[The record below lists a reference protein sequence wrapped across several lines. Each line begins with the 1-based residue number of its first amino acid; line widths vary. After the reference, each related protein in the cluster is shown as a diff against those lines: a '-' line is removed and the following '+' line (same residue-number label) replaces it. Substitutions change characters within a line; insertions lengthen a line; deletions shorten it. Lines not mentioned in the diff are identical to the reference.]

1 MQSLRA
7 MTRLQHPTAGKI
19 WISMI
24 RAAVPVAQLEVR
36 LIIIYHTQILTVVAG
51 LRQAPPQR
59 VLFQPDLSSSRQ
71 TRTATGHGQSPQPTT
86 APSMAYNGPSLPHS
100 ISSYEPRPPFP
111 LTLRGVTTPA
121 NNSTRFYQQVNQ
133 QHIGLK
139 RKAKNV
145 TEPGCMTDLPVTK
158 WVEKADMPQPA
169 LMAQTSTSGRYKR

>member
-1 MQSLRA
+1 MDLDDPGSGPGRSSRGELD
-7 MTRLQHPTAGKI
+7 HPTPTTHA
-19 WISMI
+19 
-24 RAAVPVAQLEVR
+24 P
-36 LIIIYHTQILTVVAG
+36 ILTVVAG

-86 APSMAYNGPSLPHS
+86 APTAAYNGPSLPHS

-121 NNSTRFYQQVNQ
+121 NNSTRFYQQMNQ

-145 TEPGCMTDLPVTK
+145 TEPGCMTDLPVLK
-158 WVEKADMPQPA
+158 LGEKANVPQLA
-169 LMAQTSTSGRYKR
+169 SMAQTFTSGLCKR